1 MIVKSSYI
9 YVCVSPRSIS
19 IEQPD
24 RRRAMPHGGFSGRLT
39 SPKLGLAV
47 DMGHPFLNHAVD
59 GFIKIGAV
67 SACKVAAEESFE
79 CLHRGDVSKH
89 KVEHALK
96 KMCKE
101 GAYWGS
107 IAGVYVGVE
116 YGIDKIRGHRDWKNA
131 MLGGAVTGA
140 LVSAVNNNQRH
151 KVVKNAITGGAI
163 ATAAELL
170 TNLTS

>member
-67 SACKVAAEESFE
+67 KQSNNSIPCRSAILYSISNCRSHFSFPKFIIFIMQ
-79 CLHRGDVSKH
+79 D
-89 KVEHALK
+89 A
-96 KMCKE
+96 
-101 GAYWGS
+101 
-107 IAGVYVGVE
+107 
-116 YGIDKIRGHRDWKNA
+116 
-131 MLGGAVTGA
+131 
-140 LVSAVNNNQRH
+140 
-151 KVVKNAITGGAI
+151 
-163 ATAAELL
+163 
-170 TNLTS
+170 